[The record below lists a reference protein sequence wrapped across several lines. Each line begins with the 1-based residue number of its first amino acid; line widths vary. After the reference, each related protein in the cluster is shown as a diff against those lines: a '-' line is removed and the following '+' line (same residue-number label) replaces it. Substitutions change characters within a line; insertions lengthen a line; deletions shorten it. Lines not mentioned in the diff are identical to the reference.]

1 MNPNMPTTVNLRRQ
15 ELAVDAASRDGLA
28 DVVHSSNR
36 QLRVCH
42 LSMTLKTGGLER
54 LLVDYGRFHDPER
67 HQLTFAALEEL
78 GPPADDLR
86 RDGFE
91 VETFNLSTGGK
102 LATIHELRDYLRQNQ
117 IDVLHTHNTYPYF
130 YGAIAGWLA
139 GTPVIVNTQHGR
151 GCGAGLKS
159 LWQFRIANWFGHLV
173 GGVSRDATKL
183 CQEQDPRAARKMKC
197 VWNGIDLQR
206 FAYSGPAATCT
217 AVSVGR
223 LSPEKDFATLV
234 RAVGHVV
241 KQFPEFRLLLVGNG
255 AERAHLEALVDELQ
269 LRDYVE
275 FLGERSDVP
284 SILRQAGFFVAS
296 SRTEGI
302 SLTLLE
308 AMAVGLPIVT
318 TAVGGNPEIVV
329 EGETGLLVPSQN
341 PEALATAICRMLDR
355 KAEWE
360 SIGQRARQ
368 RVEELFCIRR
378 MIASYEHSYRE
389 LFEAAMQRRP
399 SR

>member
-1 MNPNMPTTVNLRRQ
+1 MSTIVNPHQP
-15 ELAVDAASRDGLA
+15 ELAEKTASRDVPA
-28 DVVHSSNR
+28 DVLNSSVR
-36 QLRVCH
+36 PLRVCH

-54 LLVDYGRFHDPER
+54 LLVDYGRFHNPEQ

-91 VETFNLSTGGK
+91 VETFNLSANGK
-102 LATIHELRDYLRQNQ
+102 LTTIRRIRDFLRENQ

-173 GGVSRDATKL
+173 GGVSRDATRL

-206 FAYSGPAATCT
+206 FAFKGPAAACT

-255 AERAHLEALVDELQ
+255 AERDHLETLVDELQ
-269 LRDYVE
+269 LRDHVE

-284 SILRQAGFFVAS
+284 SILQQAGFFVAS
-296 SRTEGI
+296 SKTEGI

-329 EGETGLLVPSQN
+329 EDETGLLVPSQD
-341 PEALATAICRMLDR
+341 PESLATAICRMLDR
-355 KAEWE
+355 KAEWA
-360 SIGQRARQ
+360 SIGRRARQ

-378 MIASYEHSYRE
+378 MIASYEHSYRQ
-389 LFEAAMQRRP
+389 LFEAAMQRRQT
-399 SR
+399 R